1 MNNSKKTVA
10 IVINTSWN
18 VYNFR
23 LNLLKALQNEGYN
36 IVVIAPRDEYSQL
49 FEKEGFVYHHLHLD
63 NDSTNTTKEL
73 RLFFHLLKLYREIDP
88 DVILHYT
95 IKPNIYGNLAAAF
108 LKKSTI
114 SNISGLGTVFL
125 NNHLSSKIARILYKL
140 TLKFSGK
147 VFFQNSYDRELFIKN
162 NLIDEGVTEL
172 IPGSG
177 IDTRFFSPT
186 TLQPEKLTFLFIGRL
201 IKDKGISEYIEA
213 VKIVKKKYKNVKF
226 QIVGSLY
233 EKNPTA
239 INKLTLNEW
248 IKEGLIEYKGHT
260 DDIKKYISNASCI
273 VLPSYREG
281 LSRSLLEAASMAKPI
296 VTTDV
301 PGCRDVVDDGING
314 FLCHVKDSKSLV
326 DALIKTIELSEQ
338 ERVKM
343 GQNGRKKVI
352 SQFSDNIIIQK
363 YKDTIIEVL
372 DNPKKYNLWGF
383 DKKSTNNHAN
393 I

>member
-1 MNNSKKTVA
+1 M
-10 IVINTSWN
+10 INTSWN

-23 LNLLKALQNEGYN
+23 LNLLKALQKEGN
-36 IVVIAPRDEYSQL
+36 HIVVIAPRDDYSQL
-49 FEKEGFVYHHLHLD
+49 LEKEGFEFHHLHLD

-73 RLFFHLLKLYREIDP
+73 KLFFHLLKLYREINP

-95 IKPNIYGNLAAAF
+95 VKPNIYGNLAAAF

-114 SNISGLGTVFL
+114 NNISGLGTVFL
-125 NNHLSSKIARILYKL
+125 NNKLSSKIARTLYKL

-147 VFFQNSYDRELFIKN
+147 VFFQNNYDKRLFEKN
-162 NLIDEGVTEL
+162 ALVNRNITDL

-177 IDTRFFSPT
+177 IDTNFFTPQT
-186 TLQPEKLTFLFIGRL
+186 FQPQSLTFLFIGRL
-201 IKDKGISEYIEA
+201 IRDKGIGEYIEA
-213 VKIVKKKYKNVKF
+213 VKIVKKKYKDVKF

-239 INKLTLNEW
+239 VNKPTLDSW
-248 IKEGLIEYKGHT
+248 IEQGLIEYKGHT

-296 VTTDV
+296 ITTDV
-301 PGCRDVVDDGING
+301 PGCKDIVDDGVNG
-314 FLCHVKDSKSLV
+314 FLCRVKDSEDLAKT
-326 DALIKTIELSEQ
+326 LIKLIELSEQ

-343 GQNGRKKVI
+343 GQNGREKVV
-352 SQFSDNIIIQK
+352 SQFSDRIIIQK
-363 YKDTIIEVL
+363 YKDAIIEVL
-372 DNPKKYNLWGF
+372 AKPKRYNLWGF
-383 DKKSTNNHAN
+383 VKKSTY
-393 I
+393 ISKVS